1 MAVLWGSGWMLSYD
15 CLRMLRMM
23 IRQRK
28 GIQAA
33 EEAVFW
39 MLAAGCLF
47 GLLYRFNNGAV
58 RNYIVCGM
66 GTGMV
71 LYRWLLSS
79 MVVRW
84 MLAVLRPIRQIV
96 RIFKTFVK
104 NTGNTLQSAAAKRTI
119 KGRKLQQRKRRSKH
133 KGSMKVITLIVLV
146 LCGVFGVFTWQNTQ
160 KSEQYAL
167 VQENLQQQ
175 IDDEEENQKAI
186 EEQAEYQKTD
196 AYIEDL
202 AREKLGLVHEDEII
216 FKKK

>member
-1 MAVLWGSGWMLSYD
+1 MVFQARRFGMAVLWGTGLMLAYD

-39 MLAAGCLF
+39 LLAAGCLF

-104 NTGNTLQSAAAKRTI
+104 NAGNTLQSAAAKRTI
-119 KGRKLQQRKRRSKH
+119 KGRKLQQRQGEH
-133 KGSMKVITLIVLV
+133 
-146 LCGVFGVFTWQNTQ
+146 
-160 KSEQYAL
+160 
-167 VQENLQQQ
+167 
-175 IDDEEENQKAI
+175 DDS
-186 EEQAEYQKTD
+186 
-196 AYIEDL
+196 
-202 AREKLGLVHEDEII
+202 
-216 FKKK
+216 

>member
-1 MAVLWGSGWMLSYD
+1 MAVLWGTGLMLAYD

-39 MLAAGCLF
+39 LLTAGCLF
-47 GLLYRFNNGAV
+47 GLLYRFNNG
-58 RNYIVCGM
+58 VCGM

-96 RIFKTFVK
+96 QIFKTFVK
-104 NTGNTLQSAAAKRTI
+104 NAGNTLQSAAAKRTI
-119 KGRKLQQRKRRSKH
+119 KSRKLQQRQGEH
-133 KGSMKVITLIVLV
+133 
-146 LCGVFGVFTWQNTQ
+146 
-160 KSEQYAL
+160 
-167 VQENLQQQ
+167 
-175 IDDEEENQKAI
+175 DDS
-186 EEQAEYQKTD
+186 
-196 AYIEDL
+196 
-202 AREKLGLVHEDEII
+202 
-216 FKKK
+216 

>member
-1 MAVLWGSGWMLSYD
+1 MVFQARLFGMAVLWGTGLMLAYD

-39 MLAAGCLF
+39 LLAAGCLF

-104 NTGNTLQSAAAKRTI
+104 NAAKLLKSAVSRRTI
-119 KGRKLQQRKRRSKH
+119 KVRKLRYRRQGDH
-133 KGSMKVITLIVLV
+133 DG
-146 LCGVFGVFTWQNTQ
+146 G
-160 KSEQYAL
+160 E
-167 VQENLQQQ
+167 
-175 IDDEEENQKAI
+175 
-186 EEQAEYQKTD
+186 
-196 AYIEDL
+196 
-202 AREKLGLVHEDEII
+202 
-216 FKKK
+216 

>member
-1 MAVLWGSGWMLSYD
+1 MAVQGRPEAFSGGFLNNHESGCSVSGKAFWNG
-15 CLRMLRMM
+15 CPVG
-23 IRQRK
+23 K

-119 KGRKLQQRKRRSKH
+119 KGRKLQQRQGEH
-133 KGSMKVITLIVLV
+133 
-146 LCGVFGVFTWQNTQ
+146 
-160 KSEQYAL
+160 
-167 VQENLQQQ
+167 
-175 IDDEEENQKAI
+175 DDS
-186 EEQAEYQKTD
+186 
-196 AYIEDL
+196 
-202 AREKLGLVHEDEII
+202 
-216 FKKK
+216 

>member
-1 MAVLWGSGWMLSYD
+1 MSQDVVFQARLFGMAVLWGTGLMLAYD

-39 MLAAGCLF
+39 LLAAGWLF
-47 GLLYRFNNGAV
+47 GLLYGAV

-104 NTGNTLQSAAAKRTI
+104 NAGNTLQSAAAKRTI
-119 KGRKLQQRKRRSKH
+119 KGRKLQQRQGEH
-133 KGSMKVITLIVLV
+133 
-146 LCGVFGVFTWQNTQ
+146 
-160 KSEQYAL
+160 
-167 VQENLQQQ
+167 
-175 IDDEEENQKAI
+175 DDS
-186 EEQAEYQKTD
+186 
-196 AYIEDL
+196 
-202 AREKLGLVHEDEII
+202 
-216 FKKK
+216 

>member
-1 MAVLWGSGWMLSYD
+1 MAVLWGSGLMLAYD

-47 GLLYRFNNGAV
+47 ELLYSFNNGAV

-119 KGRKLQQRKRRSKH
+119 KGRKLQQRQGEH
-133 KGSMKVITLIVLV
+133 
-146 LCGVFGVFTWQNTQ
+146 
-160 KSEQYAL
+160 
-167 VQENLQQQ
+167 
-175 IDDEEENQKAI
+175 DDS
-186 EEQAEYQKTD
+186 
-196 AYIEDL
+196 
-202 AREKLGLVHEDEII
+202 
-216 FKKK
+216 

>member
-1 MAVLWGSGWMLSYD
+1 MVFQARLFGMAVLWGSGLMLAYD

-39 MLAAGCLF
+39 LLAAGCLF

-58 RNYIVCGM
+58 RNYIICGM

-104 NTGNTLQSAAAKRTI
+104 NAAKLLKSAVSRRTI
-119 KGRKLQQRKRRSKH
+119 KVRKLRYRRQGDH
-133 KGSMKVITLIVLV
+133 DG
-146 LCGVFGVFTWQNTQ
+146 G
-160 KSEQYAL
+160 E
-167 VQENLQQQ
+167 
-175 IDDEEENQKAI
+175 
-186 EEQAEYQKTD
+186 
-196 AYIEDL
+196 
-202 AREKLGLVHEDEII
+202 
-216 FKKK
+216 

>member
-1 MAVLWGSGWMLSYD
+1 MAVLWGTGLMLAYD

-39 MLAAGCLF
+39 LLAAGCLF

-104 NTGNTLQSAAAKRTI
+104 NAAKLLKSAVSRRTI
-119 KGRKLQQRKRRSKH
+119 KVRKLRYRRQGDH
-133 KGSMKVITLIVLV
+133 DG
-146 LCGVFGVFTWQNTQ
+146 G
-160 KSEQYAL
+160 E
-167 VQENLQQQ
+167 
-175 IDDEEENQKAI
+175 
-186 EEQAEYQKTD
+186 
-196 AYIEDL
+196 
-202 AREKLGLVHEDEII
+202 
-216 FKKK
+216 

>member
-1 MAVLWGSGWMLSYD
+1 MSQDVVFQARLFGMAVLWGSGLMLAYD

-104 NTGNTLQSAAAKRTI
+104 NAAKLLKSAVSRRTI
-119 KGRKLQQRKRRSKH
+119 KVRKLRYRRQGDH
-133 KGSMKVITLIVLV
+133 DG
-146 LCGVFGVFTWQNTQ
+146 G
-160 KSEQYAL
+160 E
-167 VQENLQQQ
+167 
-175 IDDEEENQKAI
+175 
-186 EEQAEYQKTD
+186 
-196 AYIEDL
+196 
-202 AREKLGLVHEDEII
+202 
-216 FKKK
+216 